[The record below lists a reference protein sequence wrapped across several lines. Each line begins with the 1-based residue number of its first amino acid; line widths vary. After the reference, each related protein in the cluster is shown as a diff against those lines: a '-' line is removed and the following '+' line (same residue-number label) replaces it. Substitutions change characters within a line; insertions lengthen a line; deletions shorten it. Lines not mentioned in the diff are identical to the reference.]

1 MSEVAD
7 RRYSVAEELANSLTH
22 AFGLMLAVAGLV
34 LLIVETRRGDAREI
48 VSCQSRTLP
57 KPVSQGDNS

>member
-1 MSEVAD
+1 MLIQIQVPVA
-7 RRYSVAEELANSLTH
+7 TH
-22 AFGLMLAVAGLV
+22 
-34 LLIVETRRGDAREI
+34 AREI